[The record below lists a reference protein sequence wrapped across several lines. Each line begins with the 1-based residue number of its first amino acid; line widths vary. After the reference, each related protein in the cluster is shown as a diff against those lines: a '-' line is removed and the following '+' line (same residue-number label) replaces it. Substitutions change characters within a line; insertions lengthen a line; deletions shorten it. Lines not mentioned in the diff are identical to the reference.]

1 MSDLKETSLGII
13 GDSTKVAQQK
23 TNYYPEINY
32 LRGFAIL
39 SAISVHVSGNFA
51 EMTNINLLTVLYMAI
66 NALSCVAVPAF
77 VFISGFVLYNSYN
90 VNFQIGHFY
99 LKRFKY
105 ILPPYFIFSILYSI
119 YDSKIHHLMII
130 NKPLNLNLSDFV
142 IKLLT
147 GGAYY
152 HLWFFA
158 LIIQLY
164 ILYPVIVKIYIYF
177 ENKNWVS
184 VFLLLAFI
192 FGIAYDIL
200 LKNHILFSTNIK
212 FISYLFYFIF
222 GMFTRSNY
230 EFIKMKSF
238 SKNNYLCIFIFLLLG
253 TFLTIVDSAKEHFF
267 YNLFSFGPG
276 YEQIWKVFDIVVSR
290 LYFTIIF
297 IGLLYISIFLFK
309 SNRLQIFDKLGSY
322 SFQIYLVHAI
332 LLNLIVLLLSKI
344 GFTWNNLLFYP
355 CVFVLTLILSLFS
368 VKTFEQ
374 IPYGKYIFGKTS

>member
-1 MSDLKETSLGII
+1 MSDLKETSLGIL

-130 NKPLNLNLSDFV
+130 NKPINLNLSDFV

-164 ILYPVIVKIYIYF
+164 ILYPLIVKIYIYF
-177 ENKNWVS
+177 ENKNCVAL
-184 VFLLLAFI
+184 FLLLAFI

-200 LKNHILFSTNIK
+200 LNNHILFSTNIK

-222 GMFTRSNY
+222 GMFMRSNY

-253 TFLTIVDSAKEHFF
+253 TFLNIVDYAKKYFF
-267 YNLFSFGPG
+267 YSLFNFGPG
-276 YEQIWKVFDIVVSR
+276 YEQIWEVFDIVVSR

-309 SNRLQIFDKLGSY
+309 LNRLQILDKLGSY
-322 SFQIYLVHAI
+322 SFPIYLVHAI
-332 LLNLIVLLLSKI
+332 ILNLIVLLLSKI

-355 CVFVLTLILSLFS
+355 CVFVLTLVLSIFS

-374 IPYGKYIFGKTS
+374 IPYGKYIIGKTS